1 MAGKYSR
8 RQFLWYGS
16 AAIGTSLLLK
26 ACGSSP
32 APTQITST
40 GTKNFK
46 AAIVLPGSITDQAWN
61 QAGFEGITQVK
72 KQLGA
77 EIAHVEKVAQPDQ
90 VEALSDFARRGYSLV
105 FAHGGQF
112 DAAIQQVAA
121 QFPNTFF
128 VGVNG
133 AATGQNLAAL
143 RINHMHLSFLCGI
156 IGASLTKKNHMA
168 YLAGQSFEATQQE
181 LRGFELGAKSIKP
194 DIKISAT
201 YTGDWNDVAK
211 AKEAAVALIS
221 AGADVVYQWLDIA
234 SAAVLQTAAEK
245 GVYAFGNTTD
255 QLDVAA
261 KAVLTSAVKRI
272 DLAIAYL
279 AELASQGQLKG
290 EKYTIGLEKPEIV
303 SLGRFGAMVPEAV
316 QKKAIDAKEAIL
328 SKKIVFEPCKD
339 AGKYTWC
346 VKKV

>member
-16 AAIGTSLLLK
+16 AALGTSLLLK

-32 APTQITST
+32 PTTQTTST
-40 GTKNFK
+40 GTNNFK
-46 AAIVLPGSITDQAWN
+46 AAIVIPGSITDQAWN
-61 QAGFEGITQVK
+61 QTGFEGITQVK

-77 EIAHVEKVAQPDQ
+77 EIAYVEKVAQPDQ

-112 DAAIQQVAA
+112 DAAVQQVAA

-133 AATGQNLAAL
+133 AATGKNIAAL
-143 RINHMHLSFLCGI
+143 RINHMHLSYLCGI
-156 IGASLTKKNHMA
+156 IGATLTKTNQMA

-181 LRGFELGAKSIKP
+181 LRGFELGAKSVKP

-255 QLDVAA
+255 QLDAA
-261 KAVLTSAVKRI
+261 PQAVLTSAVKRI

-279 AELASQGQLKG
+279 AELASQNQLKG
-290 EKYTIGLEKPEIV
+290 EKYIIGLEKPDIV
-303 SLGRFGAMVPEAV
+303 SLGRFGAMVPEAL
-316 QKKAIDAKEAIL
+316 QKKALDAKEAIL
-328 SKKIVFEPCKD
+328 SKKIAFEPCKD
-339 AGKYTWC
+339 AGKDTWC
-346 VKKV
+346 LKKV